1 MTSGEWFEEKRKPMN
16 RFKERLRIND
26 LRGMVSGG
34 AEIHSIPRLLLSLLL
49 VVLGRFSEAGGADW
63 KIVPELQS
71 GHVVAAANQSFGVG
85 GGKSQKT
92 PLPEGA
98 SFPEFLEASASD
110 EKGDERSARSE
121 IRLEMENGLLRLKG
135 KLQAIDSN
143 PNDFLAPLAT
153 GKGAVVLDLKV
164 LLPPDKKSVEVK
176 GFFRLTNEGP
186 PSLAGM
192 GEGKPAPENISVQIR
207 LNDKPLLKSEDLP
220 AGIEKEVA
228 LTLRNGDVLTLVL
241 QAEFSIFSSGQ
252 AEPVSTLRYGFRR

>member
-16 RFKERLRIND
+16 RFKERLRIN
-26 LRGMVSGG
+26 
-34 AEIHSIPRLLLSLLL
+34 SIPRLLLSLLL

-63 KIVPELQS
+63 KIIPELQS
-71 GHVVAAANQSFGVG
+71 GYVLAAADQSFGDG
-85 GGKSQKT
+85 GGKSQKIS
-92 PLPEGA
+92 LPESA

-164 LLPPDKKSVEVK
+164 LTPPEKNRWRSK
-176 GFFRLTNEGP
+176 GSF
-186 PSLAGM
+186 
-192 GEGKPAPENISVQIR
+192 V
-207 LNDKPLLKSEDLP
+207 
-220 AGIEKEVA
+220 
-228 LTLRNGDVLTLVL
+228 
-241 QAEFSIFSSGQ
+241 
-252 AEPVSTLRYGFRR
+252 